1 MISLANS
8 RPQSP
13 STESEYADS
22 DEELVANR
30 GIKDHNLL
38 GHKGFERI
46 WIREFGYPG
55 TPPPELAEFLDPE
68 VTRTKQMIGSI
79 RSIFW
84 LYGYKD
90 LVELVDDPA
99 YSLQDEIVAVPQ
111 GVRVVDFLLDRYWE
125 EGKIPRYISET
136 YEGVRWPRS
145 FRVMPVFAI
154 PERVTETATMHH
166 ITDLYPYA
174 RAQFFP
180 DSVLCLK
187 LKSHKKATKTI
198 AQAEKKLAGVFDL
211 DNETLWFRGLSLRA
225 LALSMS
231 FFLPTIHPHSGDNEL
246 GPGLYAAKGFATA
259 TDYAHPDG
267 AIMVFRDPD
276 FNDLNVWRPDRS
288 DWESLT
294 AHWLQIPVR
303 DLKIPQGYKTAD
315 FIIGAIS
322 ESESRSMSRKS
333 FAIPGERLQMACTS
347 YDACKRLAASLVA
360 IIYLSS

>member
-13 STESEYADS
+13 SMESEYADS

-154 PERVTETATMHH
+154 PERVTETATIHH

-211 DNETLWFRGLSLRA
+211 DNETLWFRGLSLR
-225 LALSMS
+225 
-231 FFLPTIHPHSGDNEL
+231 
-246 GPGLYAAKGFATA
+246 LYAAKDFATA

-294 AHWLQIPVR
+294 AHWLQIPLR

-322 ESESRSMSRKS
+322 ESESRS